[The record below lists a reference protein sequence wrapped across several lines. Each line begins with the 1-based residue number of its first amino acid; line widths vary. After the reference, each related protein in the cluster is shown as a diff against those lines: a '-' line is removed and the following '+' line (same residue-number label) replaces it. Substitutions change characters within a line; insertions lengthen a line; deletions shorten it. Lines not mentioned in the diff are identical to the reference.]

1 MLMALQYMVRQAV
14 PFSIALTAK
23 VVGEIVGF
31 SSGDIVAFREMNM
44 LDGTVHV
51 HVYSIDNA
59 VVIRTA

>member
-23 VVGEIVGF
+23 VVGEIV
-31 SSGDIVAFREMNM
+31 AFREMNM
-44 LDGTVHV
+44 LDGTV